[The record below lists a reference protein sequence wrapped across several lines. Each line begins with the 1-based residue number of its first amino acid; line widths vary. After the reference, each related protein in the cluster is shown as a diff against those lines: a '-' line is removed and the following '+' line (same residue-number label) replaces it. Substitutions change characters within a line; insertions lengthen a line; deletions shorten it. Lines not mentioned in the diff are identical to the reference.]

1 MSRRIVRKDKT
12 MISKSRSLLLA
23 ATLMAIPMA
32 AAVAQQSTTSGTQP
46 MAAPNSPN
54 MNFST
59 AAKDPDL
66 PGATGNTVVQG
77 SGSSM
82 SGSNRV
88 VPNANAAATTAGGG
102 DGGK

>member
-1 MSRRIVRKDKT
+1 
-12 MISKSRSLLLA
+12 
-23 ATLMAIPMA
+23 MA
-32 AAVAQQSTTSGTQP
+32 AAVAQQSTTTSTTQP

-54 MNFST
+54 MNYST

-88 VPNANAAATTAGGG
+88 VPNPNSEATTAGN
-102 DGGK
+102 GGK